1 MAYFQVKNFAIYS
14 NSISY
19 PVINEIKDFICSE
32 KYYLD
37 NPDAIHYD
45 PDLFFKY
52 IKYVSNIF
60 PTVKYKIYY
69 TYIYYNH
76 SHINEYQ
83 NQMEV
88 INGIINDNL
97 IK

>member
-14 NSISY
+14 NSIAY
-19 PVINEIKDFICSE
+19 PITNVIKDFICSE

-37 NPDAIHYD
+37 SPDAIHYD

-52 IKYVSNIF
+52 IRYVSNIF

-69 TYIYYNH
+69 IYIYHNH

-88 INGIINDNL
+88 INGIINDKL